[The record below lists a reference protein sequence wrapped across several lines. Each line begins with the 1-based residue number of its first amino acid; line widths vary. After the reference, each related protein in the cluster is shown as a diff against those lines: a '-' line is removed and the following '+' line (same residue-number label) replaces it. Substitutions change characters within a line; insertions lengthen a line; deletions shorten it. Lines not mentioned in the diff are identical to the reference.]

1 MRRHEITAMKRRE
14 ELIGLQEAMQLE
26 RREISDLYKQY
37 ANPGL
42 AAMMG
47 LINFNKKFVRAEG
60 VSVWDDEGKEYLDFL
75 GGYGALNFGHN
86 HPYIIDS
93 VRQAEEL
100 PNLLQASLGTLYAA
114 LAYNVAQITPG
125 ELCRSFFGNSGAE
138 AVEGA
143 LKLAR
148 ASTRKT
154 RIIHCEGSFHGKTL
168 GALSVTGKS
177 KYQDPFKPLV
187 PGCEAVPFGDL
198 NALEAKLKKGDAA
211 AFIVEPIQGEGG
223 VHIPEPGY
231 LSGVRDLCSRYETLL
246 IFDEIQTGFART
258 GTTFACQWDSAV
270 PDIMCLGKSLG
281 GGVAP
286 ISAFT
291 TTEEIWDEAFGGM
304 EKCALHTSTF
314 GGNARACAAG
324 IAAIELMIKEELA
337 EQARG
342 KGAYLLQGL
351 RDLQE
356 KYPAMIKEVRGRGL
370 LIGIEFNQISGG
382 FLNKIT
388 KGKFGKLAEEYLGAL
403 VAGELMNG
411 YQIITAYTLNNP
423 NVIRFEPP
431 LIVSREQMDRLL
443 HALDDIF
450 KKHGSVWSLIL
461 SSGKNMIMK

>member
-1 MRRHEITAMKRRE
+1 MKTDE
-14 ELIGLQEAMQLE
+14 DLLSLQDAMQLN
-26 RREISDLYKQY
+26 RRDVRNIYKQY

-42 AAMMG
+42 ATMMG
-47 LINFNKKFVRAEG
+47 LINFDKKFVRAQG
-60 VSVWDDEGKEYLDFL
+60 VSVWDDEGNEYLDFL

-86 HPYIIDS
+86 HPQIIDA
-93 VRQAEEL
+93 VQQAGEL

-114 LAYNVAQITPG
+114 LAHNLSQITPG

-148 ASTRKT
+148 AASQKSK
-154 RIIHCEGSFHGKTL
+154 IIYCEGSFHGKTL

-177 KYQDPFKPLV
+177 KYQVPFKPLL

-198 NALEAKLKKGDAA
+198 NALEAKLKNRDVA
-211 AFIVEPIQGEGG
+211 AFIIEPIQGEGG
-223 VHIPEPGY
+223 VHIPEQGY
-231 LSGVRDLCSRYETLL
+231 LRQVRDLCTQYETLL

-258 GTTFACQWDSAV
+258 GTIFACQWDTVV

-281 GGVAP
+281 GGVMP

-291 TTEEIWDEAFGGM
+291 TTEAIWDRAFGGV

-324 IAAIELMIKEELA
+324 IASIEVMIKEDLA
-337 EQARG
+337 EQTRG

-351 RDLQE
+351 RELQE

-370 LIGIEFNQISGG
+370 LIGVEFNQLSGG
-382 FLNKIT
+382 FLNKVT
-388 KGKFGKLAEEYLGAL
+388 GGKFNKIAEEYLAAL
-403 VAGELMNG
+403 VAGELMNR

-431 LIVSREQMDRLL
+431 LIVTREQLDTLL
-443 HALDDIF
+443 HALEDIF
-450 KKHGSVWSLIL
+450 KKHTNIWSLIL
-461 SSGKNMIMK
+461 ASGKNLIMK

>member
-1 MRRHEITAMKRRE
+1 MRKRT
-14 ELIGLQEAMQLE
+14 ELLSLQEALQLD
-26 RREISDLYKQY
+26 RRDISDIYKQY

-42 AAMMG
+42 ATMLG
-47 LINFNKKFVRAEG
+47 LVNFNKKFVKARG
-60 VSVWDDEGKEYLDFL
+60 VNVWDDEGNEYLDFL

-86 HPYIIDS
+86 HPQITDA
-93 VRQAEEL
+93 VQKAAEL

-114 LAYNVAQITPG
+114 LAYNLAQITPG
-125 ELCRSFFGNSGAE
+125 ELCRTFFGNSGAE

-148 ASTRKT
+148 GATGKT
-154 RIIHCEGSFHGKTL
+154 RFIHCEGSFHGKTF

-177 KYQDPFKPLV
+177 KYQDPFKPLL

-198 NALEAKLKKGDAA
+198 NALEEKLKNKDVA
-211 AFIVEPIQGEGG
+211 AFIIEPIQGEGG
-223 VHIPEPGY
+223 VHLPEQGY
-231 LSGVRDLCSRYETLL
+231 LKGVRELCDRYDTLL

-258 GTTFACQWDSAV
+258 GTNFACQWETVV

-281 GGVAP
+281 GGVMP
-286 ISAFT
+286 ISAFI
-291 TTEEIWDEAFGGM
+291 TTEGIWDSAYGGM
-304 EKCALHTSTF
+304 EKCSLHTSTF

-324 IAAIELMIKEELA
+324 IASIEVMINEDLA

-370 LIGIEFNQISGG
+370 LIGVEFNQMSDEGL
-382 FLNKIT
+382 FNKLT
-388 KGKFGKLAEEYLGAL
+388 KGKINKLAEEYLASL
-403 VAGELMNG
+403 IAGQLMNK

-431 LIVSREQMDRLL
+431 LIVSREQMDKLL
-443 HALDDIF
+443 AAMEDIF
-450 KKHGSVWSLIL
+450 EHHSSMWSIL
-461 SSGKNMIMK
+461 LSTGKNILMK

>member
-1 MRRHEITAMKRRE
+1 MKRRE
-14 ELIGLQEAMQLE
+14 ELIGLQEAMRLE

-42 AAMMG
+42 ATMMG

-86 HPYIIDS
+86 HPYITDS

-168 GALSVTGKS
+168 GALSVTGKA
-177 KYQDPFKPLV
+177 KYQDPFQPLV

-281 GGVAP
+281 GGVMP

-324 IAAIELMIKEELA
+324 IAAIELMIKEEFA

-388 KGKFGKLAEEYLGAL
+388 KGKFGQLAEEYLGAL

-450 KKHGSVWSLIL
+450 KNHGSVWSLIL

>member
-1 MRRHEITAMKRRE
+1 MKKR
-14 ELIGLQEAMQLE
+14 ELISLQEAMQLE
-26 RREISDLYKQY
+26 RREISDIYKKY

-42 AAMMG
+42 ATMLG
-47 LINFNKKFVRAEG
+47 LINFNKKFVKAQG
-60 VSVWDDEGKEYLDFL
+60 VSVWDDQGNEYLDFL

-86 HPYIIDS
+86 HPHITGA
-93 VRQAEEL
+93 VQQAEEL

-114 LAYNVAQITPG
+114 LAYNLAQITPG
-125 ELCRSFFGNSGAE
+125 ELCRTFFGNSGAE

-198 NALEAKLKKGDAA
+198 NALEAKLRNRDVA
-211 AFIVEPIQGEGG
+211 AFIIEPIQGEGG
-223 VHIPEPGY
+223 VHVPDPGY
-231 LSGVRDLCSRYETLL
+231 LGEVRNLCTRYDTLL

-258 GTTFACQWDSAV
+258 GTIFACQWDSVV

-281 GGVAP
+281 GGVMP
-286 ISAFT
+286 ISAFI
-291 TTEEIWDEAFGGM
+291 TTEEIWDRAFGGI
-304 EKCALHTSTF
+304 EKCMLHTSTF

-324 IAAIELMIKEELA
+324 IAAIEVMIKEDLA
-337 EQARG
+337 EQTRG

-351 RDLQE
+351 RELQE
-356 KYPAMIKEVRGRGL
+356 KYPTMIKEVRGRGL
-370 LIGIEFNQISGG
+370 LIGIEFNQVTGG

-388 KGKFGKLAEEYLGAL
+388 GGKLNKFAEEYLAAL
-403 VAGELMNG
+403 VAGELMNK

-431 LIVSREQMDRLL
+431 LIVSREQLDQLL
-443 HALDDIF
+443 YAMEDIF
-450 KKHGSVWSLIL
+450 KNHSSIWSLVL
-461 SSGKNMIMK
+461 ASGKNLIKK

>member
-1 MRRHEITAMKRRE
+1 MKTDE
-14 ELIGLQEAMQLE
+14 DLLSLQDAMQLN
-26 RREISDLYKQY
+26 RRDVRNIYKQY

-42 AAMMG
+42 ATMMG
-47 LINFNKKFVRAEG
+47 LINFDKKFVRAQG
-60 VSVWDDEGKEYLDFL
+60 VSVWDDEGNEYLDFL

-86 HPYIIDS
+86 HPQIIDA
-93 VRQAEEL
+93 VQQAGEL

-114 LAYNVAQITPG
+114 LAHNLSQITPG

-148 ASTRKT
+148 AASQKSK
-154 RIIHCEGSFHGKTL
+154 IIYCEGSFHGKTL

-177 KYQDPFKPLV
+177 KYQVPFKPLL

-198 NALEAKLKKGDAA
+198 NALEAKLKNRDVA
-211 AFIVEPIQGEGG
+211 AFIIEPIQGEGG
-223 VHIPEPGY
+223 VHIPEQGY
-231 LSGVRDLCSRYETLL
+231 LRQVRDLCTQYETLL

-258 GTTFACQWDSAV
+258 GTIFACQRDTVV

-281 GGVAP
+281 GGVMP

-291 TTEEIWDEAFGGM
+291 TTEAIWDRAFGGV

-324 IAAIELMIKEELA
+324 IASIEVMIKEDLA
-337 EQARG
+337 EQTRG

-351 RDLQE
+351 RELQE

-370 LIGIEFNQISGG
+370 LIGVEFNQLSGG
-382 FLNKIT
+382 FLNKVT
-388 KGKFGKLAEEYLGAL
+388 GGKFNKIAEEYLAAL
-403 VAGELMNG
+403 VAGELMNR

-431 LIVSREQMDRLL
+431 LIVTREQLDTLL
-443 HALDDIF
+443 HALEDIF
-450 KKHGSVWSLIL
+450 KKHTNIWSLIL
-461 SSGKNMIMK
+461 ASGKNLIMK

>member
-1 MRRHEITAMKRRE
+1 MKKRE
-14 ELIGLQEAMQLE
+14 ELISLQEAMQLE
-26 RREISDLYKQY
+26 RREISDIYKQY

-42 AAMMG
+42 ATMMG
-47 LINFNKKFVRAEG
+47 LINFNKKFERAQG
-60 VSVWDDEGKEYLDFL
+60 VSVWDDEGNEYLDFL

-86 HPYIIDS
+86 HPHITGA
-93 VRQAEEL
+93 VQQVEEL

-114 LAYNVAQITPG
+114 LAYNLAQITPG

-148 ASTRKT
+148 ASTKKT
-154 RIIHCEGSFHGKTL
+154 KIIHCEGSFHGKTL

-198 NALEAKLKKGDAA
+198 NALEEKLRNRDVA
-211 AFIVEPIQGEGG
+211 AFIIEPIQGEGG

-231 LSGVRDLCSRYETLL
+231 LEGVRELCTRYEALL

-258 GTTFACQWDSAV
+258 GTTFACQWDTVV

-281 GGVAP
+281 GGVMP

-291 TTEEIWDEAFGGM
+291 TTEQIWDSAFGGI

-324 IAAIELMIKEELA
+324 IASIEVMMKEDLA
-337 EQARG
+337 EQTRG

-351 RDLQE
+351 RELQE

-370 LIGIEFNQISGG
+370 LIGIEFNQVSGG

-388 KGKFGKLAEEYLGAL
+388 GGKVNKLAQEYLAAL
-403 VAGELMNG
+403 VAGELMNK
-411 YQIITAYTLNNP
+411 YRIITAYTLNNP

-431 LIVSREQMDRLL
+431 LIVSREQLDRLL
-443 HALDDIF
+443 YAVEDIF
-450 KKHGSVWSLIL
+450 KKHNSIWSLIL